1 MPRITQSKINNVFS
15 FSTGSWSHWSDE
27 SEKPEEHFD
36 SESEE
41 SQSIDSDHSSDFW
54 FNWSP
59 EIDKMIIK
67 TRATYLEKL
76 EAQIERDN
84 ETFRLLG
91 ICFRD
96 QRPLENNEMQQFASI
111 VLRDGLVDLD
121 RIEAQI
127 AKDEVTL
134 QKLQPPPVK
143 VSIVNVLKEA
153 PKQKDPLVTYWKFP
167 CRSLGK
173 EPAVPKGTS
182 WKARRTNKSQHSTP
196 DGLTPGSPPEP
207 ETTY

>member
-15 FSTGSWSHWSDE
+15 FSTGSWLNWSDE
-27 SEKPEEHFD
+27 APASEKPEEHVD

-91 ICFRD
+91 LCFRD

-134 QKLQPPPVK
+134 QKLQVKAPPVK
-143 VSIVNVLKEA
+143 ASIVNVLKEA
-153 PKQKDPLVTYWKFP
+153 PKQKDPLITYWKFP
-167 CRSLGK
+167 CQR
-173 EPAVPKGTS
+173 
-182 WKARRTNKSQHSTP
+182 
-196 DGLTPGSPPEP
+196 
-207 ETTY
+207 

>member
-1 MPRITQSKINNVFS
+1 MPQITRTKIQNVFS
-15 FSTGSWSHWSDE
+15 FSTGAWLNWSDE
-27 SEKPEEHFD
+27 SPDSETPVLTHRVEDQREEHFD

-54 FNWSP
+54 YNWNP

-76 EAQIERDN
+76 EAGIERDN

-91 ICFRD
+91 LCFRD

-111 VLRDGLVDLD
+111 VLRDGLVELG

-127 AKDEVTL
+127 AKDEANLKPIPV
-134 QKLQPPPVK
+134 KPPPAK
-143 VSIVNVLKEA
+143 VSIVNLLA
-153 PKQKDPLVTYWKFP
+153 PKQKDPF
-167 CRSLGK
+167 
-173 EPAVPKGTS
+173 
-182 WKARRTNKSQHSTP
+182 
-196 DGLTPGSPPEP
+196 
-207 ETTY
+207 